1 MCSIPSRADFSDMT
15 TVKIDTI
22 IICIKHSKD
31 YLCKKKASVRDVEN
45 NDIDIWSY
53 TSADQKKKKMQDWI
67 KEKIEN
73 RSNYSKSLIHRTILD
88 IKNFC
93 DRFSHYLFEA
103 IGIKQDGTDSVL
115 TTQKLH

>member
-1 MCSIPSRADFSDMT
+1 M
-15 TVKIDTI
+15 KLH
-22 IICIKHSKD
+22 IC
-31 YLCKKKASVRDVEN
+31 
-45 NDIDIWSY
+45 WS
-53 TSADQKKKKMQDWI
+53 KKKMQDWI

-103 IGIKQDGTDSVL
+103 IGIKQDGTDCVDNTEIALAVWNSV
-115 TTQKLH
+115 TFKTHTSYKQTSN

>member
-53 TSADQKKKKMQDWI
+53 TSADQKEIMQDWI

-73 RSNYSKSLIHRTILD
+73 RSNYSSQNNLRH
-88 IKNFC
+88 
-93 DRFSHYLFEA
+93 
-103 IGIKQDGTDSVL
+103 
-115 TTQKLH
+115 